1 MKIGN
6 IITEN
11 NVFLAPLAG
20 VTDVVYRDICSD
32 MGCGLLY
39 TEMVSAKGL
48 FYNSKNTMELLEVSK
63 KVEERTAVQIFGN
76 DPFIMAEAS
85 KFLIEN
91 YKFPFIDI
99 NMGCPATKIVKNG
112 EGSALMLNP
121 QLASEIVRTIKKEVN
136 IPVTVKFRKGYDKNN
151 INAVEFAKAL
161 EEAGADSITIHGR
174 TREQMYEGKADWD
187 IIKKVKENVNIPV
200 TGNGDI
206 FTPEDAVRMVELTN
220 CDAVMV
226 ARGVMGNPWLI
237 DQIIRAF
244 DGKKIIYPTSEE
256 KIHMCMTHYEKAME
270 KYEEYKA
277 IREMRK
283 NAAWYI
289 KGLSNCTNIKEKI
302 NQANSYEEVRQIFYE
317 YKKYLNKLEFKM
329 NNSIYS

>member
-1 MKIGN
+1 MKISS

-11 NVFLAPLAG
+11 DVFLAPLAG
-20 VTDVVYRDICSD
+20 VTDAVYRDICAD

-48 FYNSKNTMELLEVSK
+48 FYNSKNTIDLLEVSNK
-63 KVEERTAVQIFGN
+63 TKEKTAVQIFGN

-85 KFLIEN
+85 KFLTEN
-91 YKFPFIDI
+91 YEFPFIDI

-121 QLASEIVRTIKKEVN
+121 KLAGEIVRTIKKEVN
-136 IPVTVKFRKGYDKNN
+136 IPVTVKFRKGYDSNS
-151 INAVEFAKAL
+151 INAVEFAKVL
-161 EEAGADSITIHGR
+161 EEAGADAITIHGR

-206 FTPEDAVRMVELTN
+206 FTPEDAVKMVNLTN

-237 DQIIRAF
+237 GQIISAF
-244 DGKKIIYPTSEE
+244 NGWNIIYPTPEE
-256 KIHMCMTHYEKAME
+256 KIHMCLIHYEKAMK

-289 KGLSNCTNIKEKI
+289 KGLSNCTDIKNKI
-302 NQANSYEEVRQIFYE
+302 NGANSYDEVINIFHE
-317 YKKYLNKLEFKM
+317 YVKHLNKLEF
-329 NNSIYS
+329 